1 MDVKKQIYRKY
12 SVDQDFFNFD
22 RLTEESMYFL
32 GFISA
37 DGFVKDNGKL
47 GVTLGIKDVEVL
59 EKFKKSLK
67 AQNPIYYGYSYK
79 DGKRHDNCS
88 LIITSRKIVNSLAQY
103 NIVPRKTFLNVEFPE
118 ILKNHIYLNHYIRG
132 LIDGDGTITNRAKNL
147 IHISLCGSP
156 IFIENIY
163 DYICNHL
170 NIRGYVKNISKY
182 MSLFVISKDE
192 YVFKF
197 ANYLTKD
204 ANVYLERK
212 FNKIHNFM
220 ENYPKRHLM
229 IDDRALMAKYYETN
243 SVSATAKFF
252 KAKYGKV
259 RYRIDKL
266 KILDNSSLSKVSQS
280 TNGRIN
286 SAAIHVEYS

>member
-1 MDVKKQIYRKY
+1 MNARKH
-12 SVDQDFFNFD
+12 FFNENYFD
-22 RLTEESMYFL
+22 YNNLSSASTYWL
-32 GFISA
+32 GFLMA
-37 DGFVKDNGKL
+37 DSSSIQGSLRTRLAIKDIDHLKLLNNHIDSTYPIITGESERNGK
-47 GVTLGIKDVEVL
+47 IHKYAE
-59 EKFKKSLK
+59 
-67 AQNPIYYGYSYK
+67 
-79 DGKRHDNCS
+79 
-88 LIITSRKIVNSLAQY
+88 LIITSKSFTEKLKIY

-156 IFIENIY
+156 VFIEYIY
-163 DYICNHL
+163 NYICNHL
-170 NIRGYVKNISKY
+170 NIRGYIKNISKY

-197 ANYLTKD
+197 ANYLTKG

-229 IDDRALMAKYYETN
+229 INDHVLMTKYYETN
-243 SVSATAKFF
+243 SVAETAKFF
-252 KAKYGKV
+252 NAKYGKV
-259 RYRIDKL
+259 KYRIDKL

-280 TNGRIN
+280 TNSRID
-286 SAAIHVEYS
+286 SPTVHIEHAQS